1 MIDGFFELCYYPLIK
16 SEIMNMKKILTIFA
30 LLLGLSTVPA
40 SAKTAPVQALQDF
53 SISNPSQTLLIKML
67 ANVQLN
73 KDTMLHEGFYVLG
86 QIQNVSNSS
95 FVFMP
100 IKYQNFHNE
109 VFQINGNY
117 PAKFVEMVDSAS
129 KQPAQGVI
137 AKDGKFLMDFV
148 IANETPDNS
157 IGEKYQG
164 VGTPANGISAVVNQQ
179 DLVLYD
185 GSIPKTMK
193 DFPGIKLN
201 SFDNGSNFNIPK
213 KLIIEATPKE
223 VNINDLKY

>member
-1 MIDGFFELCYYPLIK
+1 
-16 SEIMNMKKILTIFA
+16 MKKILFIVE
-30 LLLGLSTVPA
+30 LLTGLAVSPVE
-40 SAKTAPVQALQDF
+40 AKTAPVQALQDF

-73 KDTMLHEGFYVLG
+73 KDTMLHEGFFVLG

-117 PAKFVEMVDSAS
+117 PAKFIEMVDTAS
-129 KQPAQGVI
+129 KQPAQGMI
-137 AKDGKFLMDFV
+137 SKDSKFLMDFV
-148 IANETPDNS
+148 IADEAPDDS
-157 IGEKYQG
+157 IGAKYQG
-164 VGTPANGISAVVNQQ
+164 MGTPSNGISAVVNQQ

-201 SFDNGSNFNIPK
+201 SFDNGSNFNIPRR
-213 KLIIEATPKE
+213 LIIEATPKE

>member
-1 MIDGFFELCYYPLIK
+1 
-16 SEIMNMKKILTIFA
+16 MKKILFIVA
-30 LLLGLSTVPA
+30 LLTGLTISPVE
-40 SAKTAPVQALQDF
+40 AKTAPVQALQDF

-73 KDTMLHEGFYVLG
+73 KDTMLHEGFFVLG

-117 PAKFVEMVDSAS
+117 PAKYIEMVDSAS

-137 AKDGKFLMDFV
+137 SKDAKFLMDFV
-148 IANETPDNS
+148 IADEVPDNS
-157 IGEKYQG
+157 IGAKYQG
-164 VGTPANGISAVVNQQ
+164 MGTPSNGISAVVNQQ

-201 SFDNGSNFNIPK
+201 SFDNGSNFNIPRR
-213 KLIIEATPKE
+213 LIIEATPKE